1 MAGWNGSGSFSISFP
16 DFVAGTPIVSTQVD
30 TNNSDFVTGLM
41 HCLTV
46 NGETV
51 PTANLP
57 MVTFKHTGVGNA
69 SARDQYAAAGQVQDS
84 AFHWVNAAGVTGTAD
99 AILLAPSPAITA
111 YAEGQVFRFRAEA
124 TSTSAT
130 PTVNVSS
137 VGAKTIQKD
146 GGALAVGDIVNTRW
160 YEIFY
165 DGTNFQLRNISLAA
179 AAGATALLASANT
192 FTASQTIQSTDA
204 GAAIGPTLILD
215 RDSAS
220 PADGDI
226 LGGILFRG
234 EDESGGDDDYAT
246 IQGEIVDATGGT
258 EDGRIGFLTKIAGT
272 DAARAYVG
280 AGIYTASVTGGDQG
294 AGTVNAA
301 GVYEAGVQLKP
312 FVSDTAQNAAST
324 ALDFTSIPS
333 WVKRIHVT
341 FSAFSTNGTSI
352 VIVQIG
358 DSGGIEASGYSG
370 SSVELDASPAAAAYG
385 GSGFEIAAANTAART
400 WHGVLTM
407 VRHNT
412 GNTWAASGT
421 FGDSA
426 SGTAGVTGGSKALS
440 ATLDRVRVTTVSG
453 ADTLDAGSIN
463 IHYD

>member
-16 DFVAGTPIVSTQVD
+16 DFVAGTTIVSTQVD

-57 MVTFKHTGVGNA
+57 MATFKHTGVGNA

-111 YAEGQVFRFRAEA
+111 YAEGQIFRFRAEA

-146 GGALAVGDIVNTRW
+146 GGALAVGDIVNARW

-179 AAGATALLASANT
+179 AAGSAALLASANT
-192 FTASQTIQSTDA
+192 FTANQTIQSTDA

-220 PADGDI
+220 PADGDVI
-226 LGGILFRG
+226 GGILFRG

-272 DAARAYVG
+272 EAARAYVG
-280 AGIYTASVTGGDQG
+280 AGIYTAGVSDPGANKINATALQMGGEEIDGVATQAEQEAGTDVAKVVTSGRQHHHISAAKAWGVVDRSAGTPSLGSPSYNITSVTD
-294 AGTVNAA
+294 
-301 GVYEAGVQLKP
+301 
-312 FVSDTAQNAAST
+312 
-324 ALDFTSIPS
+324 
-333 WVKRIHVT
+333 
-341 FSAFSTNGTSI
+341 NG
-352 VIVQIG
+352 
-358 DSGGIEASGYSG
+358 
-370 SSVELDASPAAAAYG
+370 
-385 GSGFEIAAANTAART
+385 AANTTVTIATDFSSIIYVIAVT
-400 WHGVLTM
+400 SHGVVDVVGATQSVAAGAFDVKM
-407 VRHNT
+407 TNVGGG
-412 GNTWAASGT
+412 GNDTASFDFVC
-421 FGDSA
+421 FGDQA
-426 SGTAGVTGGSKALS
+426 
-440 ATLDRVRVTTVSG
+440 
-453 ADTLDAGSIN
+453 
-463 IHYD
+463 